1 MTFADEF
8 MLGGAQNIKMKSK
21 DDEGKDE
28 KPKSGLAAGLKN
40 LF

>member
-1 MTFADEF
+1 
-8 MLGGAQNIKMKSK
+8 MKPK